1 MKRNPDVFY
10 SKYVI
15 DGVRQDVTPAD
26 MLDECMLP
34 AENRVGEP
42 EDDDLPEIWDE
53 KLDVPPENMEYSAEQ
68 IPLYIRKVT
77 DDAPAAQDREFN
89 VLYPE
94 SFARQ
99 RVAASLI
106 DTLWLDGEFRLD
118 DLRLWAEWGWDSE
131 KVGNMAAF
139 YDSVQSATE
148 YIYDIGVEVQGYL
161 YEDEKGECVNS
172 YFTTLASYGDEADI
186 EPSEDLAEI
195 EDVPDKDWEEDDA
208 PDEERLWTVGGSS
221 DINID
226 ENRDVWMGDTRKCS
240 ARLVGGS
247 AEEPSSDEAVPSSGQ
262 TFHSSDNAAPSS
274 FQEFSSEA
282 SAATVSGSFLIYVPF
297 DTCSPRLGGSLLAKT
312 LGCNGGAPLNIADPD
327 YFIDCYE
334 VVRDLVSDGVV
345 LSSRTVCDGG
355 LAVAAEKLAAGSGLG
370 IRLNVNGICAACG
383 EADIVK
389 VLFAEVPGVLLQI
402 ADDDSDYIDSQF
414 LLQDVAYYRVGR
426 PDPSVVGVEV
436 VPENNGIDRV
446 LSALLNDAS
455 EGED

>member
-1 MKRNPDVFY
+1 MERNPDVFY

-15 DGVRQDVTPAD
+15 DGVRQDLTPAD

-34 AENRVGEP
+34 VENRVGEP
-42 EDDDLPEIWDE
+42 DEEELPEIWDE
-53 KLDVPPENMEYSAEQ
+53 KMDVPPENMEYSAAQ
-68 IPLYIRKVT
+68 IPAYIKEVT
-77 DDAPAAQDREFN
+77 DAASAAQDREFN

-139 YDSVQSATE
+139 YASVQSATE

-172 YFTTLASYGDEADI
+172 YFATLASYGEDMEQ
-186 EPSEDLAEI
+186 EEDLAEV
-195 EDVPDKDWEEDDA
+195 EDVPDKDWEDDDVA
-208 PDEERLWTVGGSS
+208 PDEERLWTVGGAP
-221 DINID
+221 DVNLD
-226 ENRDVWMGDTRKCS
+226 ADREVWMGDERRCS
-240 ARLVGGS
+240 ARLVGDP
-247 AEEPSSDEAVPSSGQ
+247 A
-262 TFHSSDNAAPSS
+262 
-274 FQEFSSEA
+274 
-282 SAATVSGSFLIYVPF
+282 SGSFLIYVPF
-297 DTCSPRLGGSLLAKT
+297 DTCSPRLGGSLFAKS
-312 LGCNGGAPLNIADPD
+312 LGCNGGAALNIADPD

-355 LAVAAEKLAAGSGLG
+355 LAVAAEKLAAASGLG

-383 EADIVK
+383 ETDIVK
-389 VLFAEVPGVLLQI
+389 VLFAEIPGVLLQI
-402 ADDDSDYIDSQF
+402 AADDSDYIDSQF

-426 PDPSVVGVEV
+426 PDPSFDGVEV
-436 VPENNGIDRV
+436 APENNGIDRV
-446 LSALLNDAS
+446 LSALLDGAS